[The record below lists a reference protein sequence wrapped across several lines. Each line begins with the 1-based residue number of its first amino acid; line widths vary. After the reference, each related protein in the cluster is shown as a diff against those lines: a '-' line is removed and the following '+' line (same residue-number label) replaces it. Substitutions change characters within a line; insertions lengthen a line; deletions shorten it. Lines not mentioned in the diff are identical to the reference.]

1 MKKFRVRL
9 KGFNFLVHPPVG
21 QALEGNR
28 DVLQV
33 PAVPMSWLTPSPK
46 CGAPVPAT
54 WLLVD
59 ATNKAA
65 AEGLFKRLLGVS
77 NVLAPF
83 VVEEVAA

>member
-9 KGFNFLVHPPVG
+9 KGFNFLCHPPEG
-21 QALEGNR
+21 QVLESNP

-33 PAVPMSWLTPSPK
+33 PPIPVTWLKPSPK

-59 ATNKAA
+59 AADKAA
-65 AEGLFKRLLGVS
+65 AESLFKRLLAVRHAI
-77 NVLAPF
+77 APF
-83 VVEEVAA
+83 VVEAA